1 MMLVL
6 IAAHLVAAALAPV
19 LVTWLR
25 RPALLLLAAVPATG
39 FAWAVAMTG
48 RVRDGGAVEQQV
60 RWVES
65 LGLELSFRLT
75 TLTWVMT
82 LLVTGVGALV
92 LAYCAAYFRRDDA
105 GLARFAG
112 LLTAFAGAMLGLVLA
127 DDLLVLYVFW
137 ELTTVLS
144 YLLIGHNP
152 ERKANRR
159 AALQALMVTTFGGL
173 AMLVGVIVIGQAA
186 GTYRISAVLANP
198 PGGDA
203 VTVAVVLVLIGA
215 VSKSAL
221 IPFHFWLPGA
231 MAAPTPVS
239 AYLHAAAMVK
249 AGVYLVAL
257 FAPAFAGLLPWRP
270 LLLTLGVLTMLL
282 GGLRAL
288 RQTDLKLLLA
298 YGTVSQLGFLI
309 VLVGAGTRAAALAG
323 VAMLVAHALFKA
335 TLFLVVGVVDRA
347 TGTRDLRELSG
358 LGRRLPVLLVT
369 SVLAAASMAAIPPL
383 AGFVAKET
391 AYAAAV
397 DIAETG
403 DGTGIGTV
411 AGWALVAGLAVGSA
425 LTAAYSI
432 RFVWG
437 AFAVKPGVEPIGAA
451 DCRFPTAGFSAAPV
465 LLAAAGLVLG
475 FLGPAE
481 TTLLAPYAD
490 QFPEGAHEPELAL
503 WHGVNTAL
511 LLSIASVLVG
521 IALFRWRDRVDRIE
535 GALASPTDAEST
547 YRVIMRGVDR
557 LAVEVT
563 GTTQRGS
570 LPSYLAVIFLVVVAV
585 PGGVLVAGRL
595 WADGVGAGAG
605 GDGVRAWDS
614 LGQAVVAAIMIVAA
628 VLAVRS
634 RRRLKAVV
642 LAGGTGYGMAMLFI
656 LHGAPDLALTQV
668 LVETVT
674 LVVFVLVLRRLPTYF
689 SDRPLTSSRWW
700 RLGLGVAVGV
710 VMAGLALAASGAR
723 TADPVSEGFA
733 EPAVSYGGGHNIV
746 NVTLVD
752 IRAWDTMGEI
762 SVLVVAATGV
772 ASLIFLITSRDGRH
786 RPDDAI
792 ASAPARHSHRPHR
805 NLWLRAG
812 RTVAPED
819 RSILFEV
826 VTRLAFHIII
836 VFSIYLLFVGHNA
849 PGGGFAGGLVAG
861 LALMVRYLAGGRHE
875 LDEAAPVD
883 AGLVLGIGL
892 FVATGTGMVPLLFGG
907 DVLQS
912 AVVDFELPLVGH
924 VHFVTSLF
932 FDIGVYLVVIGLMLD
947 VLRSLGGGI
956 DEQSDDD
963 EDSDDE
969 VGSDDEAAE
978 TESTIETAEGV
989 R

>member
-1 MMLVL
+1 MLAL
-6 IAAHLVAAALAPV
+6 IAAHFVAAAAAPV
-19 LVTWLR
+19 LVAWLHR
-25 RPALLLLAAVPATG
+25 RAFLVLALVPAVAFG
-39 FAWAVAMTG
+39 WAVAMTS
-48 RVRDGGAVEQQV
+48 RVAGHGASAIEEQVAWV
-60 RWVES
+60 RT

-75 TLTWVMT
+75 TLSWVMM

-92 LAYCAAYFRRDDA
+92 LAYCAYYFRPGDGD
-105 GLARFAG
+105 LWRFSG
-112 LLTAFAGAMLGLVLA
+112 LLTGFAGAMLGLVLA
-127 DDLLVLYVFW
+127 DDLIVLYIFW

-159 AALQALMVTTFGGL
+159 AAMQALMVTTFGGL
-173 AMLVGVIVIGQAA
+173 AMLIGIVIVGQRA
-186 GTYRISAVLANP
+186 GTYQISAVLADP
-198 PGGDA
+198 PAGDA
-203 VTVAVVLVLIGA
+203 ITAAVVLLLVGA
-215 VSKSAL
+215 ISKSAL
-221 IPFHFWLPGA
+221 VPFHFWLPGA

-257 FAPAFAGLLPWRP
+257 FAPAFAGLMPWRP
-270 LLLTLGVLTMLL
+270 LLLVLGVVTMLL

-288 RQTDLKLLLA
+288 RQHDLKLLLA
-298 YGTVSQLGFLI
+298 YGTVSQLGFLV

-335 TLFLVVGVVDRA
+335 SLFLIVGIVDRA
-347 TGTRDLRELSG
+347 AGTRDLRELSG
-358 LGRRLPVLLVT
+358 LGRRMPVLLWA
-369 SVLAAASMAAIPPL
+369 SVLAAASMAAVPPL

-391 AYAAAV
+391 VYAAFV

-403 DGTGIGTV
+403 DGTGIGSA
-411 AGWALVAGLAVGSA
+411 AGWTLVAGLSAGSA
-425 LTAAYSI
+425 LTVAYSA

-437 AFAVKPGVEPIGAA
+437 AFAVKPDVPPIGE
-451 DCRFPTAGFSAAPV
+451 CRMPVAGFAAAPV
-465 LLAAAGLVLG
+465 ALALACLALGLV
-475 FLGPAE
+475 GPAE
-481 TTLLAPYAD
+481 TELLEPYAE
-490 QFPEGAHEPELAL
+490 QFPPGTHEAELSL
-503 WHGVNTAL
+503 WHGVNTPL
-511 LLSIASVLVG
+511 LLSVLAV
-521 IALFRWRDRVDRIE
+521 ALGLAVHWRRDLVARVQER
-535 GALASPTDAEST
+535 LAPRADAESG
-547 YRVIMRGVDR
+547 YRAIMRAVDR

-570 LPSYLAVIFLVVVAV
+570 LPIYLAVIFVVVVAV
-585 PGGVLVAGRL
+585 PGSTLLAGQV
-595 WADGVGAGAG
+595 WDGDVH
-605 GDGVRAWDS
+605 AWDTPA
-614 LGQAVVAAIMIVAA
+614 QAVVVAVMVAGAVAA
-628 VLAVRS
+628 ARS

-642 LAGGTGYGMAMLFI
+642 LAGVTGYGMAMLFI

-674 LVVFVLVLRRLPTYF
+674 LVIFVLVLRRLPPYF
-689 SDRPLTSSRWW
+689 SDRPLTSLRWW
-700 RLGLGVAVGV
+700 RLGLGGLVGL

-723 TADPVSEGFA
+723 VAEPVSEGFA

-772 ASLIFLITSRDGRH
+772 ASLIFLITGRTG
-786 RPDDAI
+786 RWRADEAI
-792 ASAPARHSHRPHR
+792 ANAPPARAAVGRRVHR
-805 NLWLRAG
+805 NVWLRAG
-812 RTVAPED
+812 RTLAPER
-819 RSILFEV
+819 RSIMFEV
-826 VTRLAFHIII
+826 VTRLVFHVIV
-836 VFSIYLLFVGHNA
+836 VFSIYLLFAGHNA

-875 LDEAAPVD
+875 LNEAAPVD

-892 FVATGTGMVPLLFGG
+892 FIATGSGLVPLALGG

-912 AVVDFELPLVGH
+912 AVVDITMPLLGH
-924 VHFVTSLF
+924 IHFVTSLF
-932 FDIGVYLVVIGLMLD
+932 FDVGVYIVVVGLMLD

-956 DEQSDDD
+956 DRQSVDD
-963 EDSDDE
+963 ED
-969 VGSDDEAAE
+969 V
-978 TESTIETAEGV
+978 ESLEPAEGV

>member
-1 MMLVL
+1 MLAL
-6 IAAHLVAAALAPV
+6 IAAHLVAAALAPA
-19 LVTWLR
+19 LVAWLR
-25 RPALLLLAAVPATG
+25 RPALLLLAAVPAAG
-39 FAWAVAMTG
+39 FGWAVAMTG
-48 RVRDGGAVEQQV
+48 RVQEGGDVEQTI
-60 RWVES
+60 RWVDE

-186 GTYRISAVLANP
+186 GTYQISAVLADP

-257 FAPAFAGLLPWRP
+257 FAPAFAGLMPWRP

-282 GGLRAL
+282 GALRAL

-309 VLVGAGTRAAALAG
+309 VLVGAGTRSAALAG

-335 TLFLVVGVVDRA
+335 ALFLVVGLVDRA

-383 AGFVAKET
+383 AGFVAKES
-391 AYAAAV
+391 AYLAAL

-403 DGTGIGTV
+403 DGTGIGAF

-437 AFAVKPGVEPIGAA
+437 AFAVKPGVPALEAS
-451 DCRFPTAGFSAAPV
+451 DCRFPTVGFSAAPV
-465 LLAAAGLVLG
+465 VLAAAGLVLG

-481 TTLLAPYAD
+481 TTLLEPYAD
-490 QFPEGAHEPELAL
+490 LFPEGAHEPELAL
-503 WHGVNTAL
+503 WHGLNAAL
-511 LLSIASVLVG
+511 LLSVASVLVG
-521 IALFRWRDRVDRIE
+521 IALFRWRDGVGRVE
-535 GALASPTDAEST
+535 GALAPSTDAETT
-547 YRVIMRGVDR
+547 YRTIMRGVDR

-585 PGGVLVAGRL
+585 PGGVLVVNRL
-595 WADGVGAGAG
+595 WDGG
-605 GDGVRAWDS
+605 GSGLDVRAWDS
-614 LGQAVVAAIMIVAA
+614 VGQAVVGAIMIAAA
-628 VLAVRS
+628 VLAARS

-674 LVVFVLVLRRLPTYF
+674 LVIFVLVLRRLPTYF
-689 SDRPLTSSRWW
+689 SDRPLTASRWW

-710 VMAGLALAASGAR
+710 IMAGLALAASGAR
-723 TADPVSEGFA
+723 TAQPVSDGFA

-772 ASLIFLITSRDGRH
+772 ASLIFLITGRTGRW

-792 ASAPARHSHRPHR
+792 ASAPSPHGRRSHR

-812 RTVAPED
+812 RTVAPEG

-826 VTRLAFHIII
+826 VTRLAFHVVI

-892 FVATGTGMVPLLFGG
+892 FVATGTGLVPLLFGG

-912 AVVDFELPLVGH
+912 AVVDVEVPLIGH

-932 FDIGVYLVVIGLMLD
+932 FDIGVYLVVVGLMLD

-956 DEQSDDD
+956 DRQADGD
-963 EDSDDE
+963 DSD
-969 VGSDDEAAE
+969 SDAASDSAEAL
-978 TESTIETAEGV
+978 ETAEGV

>member
-1 MMLVL
+1 MMLAL
-6 IAAHLVAAALAPV
+6 IAAHLVAAALAPA
-19 LVTWLR
+19 LVAWLR
-25 RPALLLLAAVPATG
+25 RPALLLLAAVPAAG
-39 FAWAVAMTG
+39 FGWAVAMTG
-48 RVRDGGAVEQQV
+48 KVQHGGALEQRI
-60 RWVES
+60 RWVDE

-92 LAYCAAYFRRDDA
+92 LAYCAAYFRRDDG

-186 GTYRISAVLANP
+186 GTYRISDVLANP

-203 VTVAVVLVLIGA
+203 VTVAVVLVLVGA

-309 VLVGAGTRAAALAG
+309 VLVGAGTRSAALAG

-335 TLFLVVGVVDRA
+335 ALFLVVGLVDRA

-391 AYAAAV
+391 AYAAAL

-403 DGTGIGTV
+403 DGTGIGAF

-437 AFAVKPGVEPIGAA
+437 AFATKPGVEPLEAS
-451 DCRFPTAGFSAAPV
+451 DCRFPSLGFVAAPV
-465 LLAAAGLVLG
+465 VLAAAGLVLG

-481 TTLLAPYAD
+481 TTLLEPYAD
-490 QFPEGAHEPELAL
+490 LFPEGTHEPELAL

-511 LLSIASVLVG
+511 LLSVASVLVG
-521 IALFRWRDRVDRIE
+521 IALFRWRDGVDRIE
-535 GALASPTDAEST
+535 GALAPSTDAETT
-547 YRVIMRGVDR
+547 YRAFMRGVDR

-570 LPSYLAVIFLVVVAV
+570 LPSYLAVIFLVVVLV
-585 PGGVLVAGRL
+585 PGGVLVANRL
-595 WADGVGAGAG
+595 WDGSGGS
-605 GDGVRAWDS
+605 GDGVDLRAWDNV
-614 LGQAVVAAIMIVAA
+614 GQAVVGAIMIAAA
-628 VLAVRS
+628 VLAARS

-674 LVVFVLVLRRLPTYF
+674 LVIFVLVLRRLPTYF
-689 SDRPLTSSRWW
+689 SDRPLTKSRWW

-723 TADPVSEGFA
+723 TAEPVSDGFA
-733 EPAVSYGGGHNIV
+733 EPAVSYGGGKNIV

-772 ASLIFLITSRDGRH
+772 ASLIFLITGRTGRW

-792 ASAPARHSHRPHR
+792 ASAPTPSPAGPREHR
-805 NLWLRAG
+805 NHWLRAG
-812 RTVAPED
+812 STVAPES

-826 VTRLAFHIII
+826 VTRLAFHVVI

-892 FVATGTGMVPLLFGG
+892 FVATGTGLVPLLFGG
-907 DVLQS
+907 EVLQS
-912 AVVDFELPLVGH
+912 AVVDFEVPLIGH

-932 FDIGVYLVVIGLMLD
+932 FDIGVYLVVVGLMLD

-956 DEQSDDD
+956 DRQADGD
-963 EDSDDE
+963 EDEPAES
-969 VGSDDEAAE
+969 EA
-978 TESTIETAEGV
+978 TISTVEGV